1 MNRKWVV
8 GACVAGLF
16 AVAVGVAVAR
26 GGQSAETEAENSAQ
40 NAPNACPKSVLTTFD
55 PDKGD
60 FFGHDVPIWSID
72 DGAAILFR
80 TGMTIDAD
88 GAPNA
93 YNSQNTGLDDLANAG
108 EPGHW
113 DGIVASR
120 DGEPF
125 VQGPDDPF
133 PGFYVSQTALVD
145 WDKHITDPA
154 RYVDASKIPYIVLP
168 GELSHQFGA
177 RLGDFAVVVNLRRG
191 TAANAIFAD
200 IGTLGEGSIALANKI
215 GIWSDAREGGTRGGI
230 LYLVYP
236 GSGDRHPHSLDEI
249 NAETAKIFQDW
260 GGMERLTS
268 CSRDLQQP
276 AHPQV
281 ATQTNLQ
288 TGIST
293 ERP

>member
-1 MNRKWVV
+1 MNRTWIV
-8 GACVAGLF
+8 GVCVAGLL
-16 AVAVGVAVAR
+16 AVAVVVAR
-26 GGQSAETEAENSAQ
+26 AGQSADTDAENNAQ
-40 NAPNACPKSVLTTFD
+40 SAPNACQKSVLTTFD

-72 DGAAILFR
+72 NGSAIMFR
-80 TGMTIDAD
+80 SGMTIDAD

-93 YNSQNTGLDDLANAG
+93 YNASNTGLDDLANAG
-108 EPGHW
+108 APGHW
-113 DGIVASR
+113 DGIVADR
-120 DGEPF
+120 GGPPF

-145 WDKHITDPA
+145 WDKQITDPA

-177 RLGDFAVVVNLRRG
+177 RLGDFAVVINLRRG
-191 TAANAIFAD
+191 TAADAIFAD
-200 IGTLGEGSIALANKI
+200 IGTLGEGSIALADKI

-236 GSGDRHPHSLDEI
+236 GSGNRHPRSLDEI

-268 CSRDLQQP
+268 CATELEA

-281 ATQTNLQ
+281 AVRNFH
-288 TGIST
+288 
-293 ERP
+293 